1 MAIKARIMDLAPHRI
16 PPEPSWRKPAGM
28 FGLIAYIAVYALIVS
43 VLSDQ
48 LAGLP
53 RLVEPLA
60 YLVAGIAWVAPLK
73 PLFLW
78 MNTGRW
84 RQK

>member
-1 MAIKARIMDLAPHRI
+1 MALAPHRV
-16 PPEPSWRKPAGM
+16 PPEPSWRKPVGM
-28 FGLIAYIAVYALIVS
+28 IGMIVYIAVYALIIS

-48 LAGLP
+48 ILGTP
-53 RLVEPLA
+53 TLVQVA
-60 YLVAGIAWVAPLK
+60 FYLVAGIAWVAPLK

-84 RQK
+84 RTK

>member
-1 MAIKARIMDLAPHRI
+1 MDLAPHRI
-16 PPEPSWRKPAGM
+16 PPEPTWRKPAGM
-28 FGLIAYIAVYALIVS
+28 IGMIVYIAVYALIIS

-48 LAGLP
+48 ILAAP
-53 RLVEPLA
+53 QYVQVA
-60 YLVAGIAWVAPLK
+60 FYLVAGLVWVVPLK

-84 RQK
+84 RMK